1 MPSKRLSW
9 QHCLSLKVSKEE
21 GLYEEN
27 FRGENLAL
35 FKKETQ
41 KELDEKIALTNAGHV
56 ALSVTL
62 H

>member
-1 MPSKRLSW
+1 MK
-9 QHCLSLKVSKEE
+9 
-21 GLYEEN
+21 EN

-35 FKKETQ
+35 FLFKQETQ

>member
-1 MPSKRLSW
+1 M
-9 QHCLSLKVSKEE
+9 SKEE

-56 ALSVTL
+56 VLSVTL

>member
-1 MPSKRLSW
+1 M
-9 QHCLSLKVSKEE
+9 KVSKEE

-35 FKKETQ
+35 FLLFKQETQ
-41 KELDEKIALTNAGHV
+41 KELDEKTALTNAGHV
-56 ALSVTL
+56 VLSVTL